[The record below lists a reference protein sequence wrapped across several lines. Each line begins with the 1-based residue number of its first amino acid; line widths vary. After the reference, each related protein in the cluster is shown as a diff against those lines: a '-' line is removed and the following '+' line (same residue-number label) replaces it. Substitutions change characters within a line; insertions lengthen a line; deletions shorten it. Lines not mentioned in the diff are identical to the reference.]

1 MALKRKWAL
10 KWVMLSVPI
19 LVKLE
24 FFQHPREDVI
34 EVVVCTTAVIIISV
48 QFSELEYFQHFISF
62 FFSKNYFL
70 HAGCDTTLS
79 GIFLVLNQSMSVKII
94 FIYSNENDGFN
105 IKIII
110 FWSKKPQQIWRRKK
124 LTSVC
129 FRISKRFQQNS
140 TLQKTSGG
148 GKDYTDTKNDQRTL
162 ALQM

>member
-1 MALKRKWAL
+1 MYHCCDYYFSTIFRIRVLL
-10 KWVMLSVPI
+10 TFYLMLV
-19 LVKLE
+19 LYLG
-24 FFQHPREDVI
+24 F
-34 EVVVCTTAVIIISV
+34 
-48 QFSELEYFQHFISF
+48 
-62 FFSKNYFL
+62 
-70 HAGCDTTLS
+70 
-79 GIFLVLNQSMSVKII
+79 FLVLNQSMSVKIM
-94 FIYSNENDGFN
+94 FIYSNENDGFH

-140 TLQKTSGG
+140 TLKKTTGG

>member
-1 MALKRKWAL
+1 MKHFCDYHFSTIFRIR
-10 KWVMLSVPI
+10 VLSNI
-19 LVKLE
+19 L
-24 FFQHPREDVI
+24 FDASTF
-34 EVVVCTTAVIIISV
+34 
-48 QFSELEYFQHFISF
+48 
-62 FFSKNYFL
+62 
-70 HAGCDTTLS
+70 S

-110 FWSKKPQQIWRRKK
+110 FWSKKPQQIWRRKR

-140 TLQKTSGG
+140 TLQKTTGG